1 MNLYTSDLHLGHANV
16 IKHDNRPF
24 HDVEEMDKTLIELWN
39 ARVSKDDHVYIVGD
53 LIFRSDKD
61 PVWYLD
67 KLKGHKHLIIGN
79 HDEKLLKHEKAIEAI
94 DYFDSIDKIKDIN
107 DDGKRIVLCHYPMI
121 EWNAYYHGS
130 WHIYGHIHNRR
141 NEAYEPMKKKDHALN
156 AGCMI
161 NNYMPVSFEE
171 LIRNNEIFKNAEDE
185 RMERVGE

>member
-24 HDVEEMDKTLIELWN
+24 RDVDEMDKTLIELWN
-39 ARVSKDDHVYIVGD
+39 ARISTDDHVYIVGD

-67 KLKGHKHLIIGN
+67 KLKGHKHLIVGN
-79 HDEKLLKHEKAIEAI
+79 HDEKLLKDESAIA
-94 DYFDSIDKIKDIN
+94 YFESIDRMKDLKEGGN
-107 DDGKRIVLCHYPMI
+107 HIVLCHYPMI

-141 NEAYEPMKKKDHALN
+141 NEAYEAMKKKDHALN

-171 LIRNNEIFKNAEDE
+171 LVRNNEIFKNAEDE
-185 RMERVGE
+185 RMERIGE